1 MATPRRSPTPGHIR
15 RRGANTW
22 QILLESAPDPLTGQ
36 RRRVGRTVHGT
47 RQDAERVRA
56 ELVLDLGDG
65 RTQAGG
71 RSRLSD
77 VIDRW
82 LEHATPELAPKT
94 AYNYRHIHDRYVRGG
109 IGRRPIE
116 KIGPVD
122 LDDLYAR
129 LRADDLSTKT
139 IRNVHALLRRALAQ
153 AVRWG
158 WLRQNPAVLASPP
171 RTRGRRLSPPSAEEV
186 QRIITAA
193 FDADASLGTFVFLAA
208 TTGAR
213 RGELGGL
220 RWSDVDFEKRQLVI
234 ERSVYAV
241 DGTTATKGTK
251 TDRARRIAL
260 GPATLEVLRRH
271 RDLTLQTLEGAGPD
285 CGGLTWVF
293 PGMNGR
299 PLHPDTLTQRFR
311 RLVLQL
317 GVPCR
322 LHDLRHFVA
331 TQALA
336 AGVPVRTVS
345 GRLGHANASTTHNI
359 YAHFIEA
366 SDRDAAATLDLLV
379 AGEGDDHAEGGGPGA
394 RHLHAV

>member
-1 MATPRRSPTPGHIR
+1 MATRRRSSTPGHVR

-22 QILLESAPDPLTGQ
+22 QILLESVPDPLTS
-36 RRRVGRTVHGT
+36 RRRRITRTIHGS

-65 RTQAGG
+65 RAQAGG
-71 RSRLSD
+71 RSRLND
-77 VIDRW
+77 LIDRW

-94 AYNYRHIHDRYVRGG
+94 AYNYRRLHERYIRDGL
-109 IGRRPIE
+109 GRRPIE

-129 LRADDLSTKT
+129 LRADGLSTKT
-139 IRNVHALLRRALAQ
+139 VRNVHALLRRALTQ

-158 WLRQNPAVLASPP
+158 WIRHNPATLATPP
-171 RTRGRRLSPPSAEEV
+171 RSRSPRLSPPSAEDV
-186 QRIITAA
+186 QRILTAA
-193 FDADASLGTFVFLAA
+193 FESDPALGTFVFLAA

-213 RGELGGL
+213 RGELDGL
-220 RWSDVDFEKRQLVI
+220 RWSDVDFEKRQLFI
-234 ERSVYAV
+234 ERSVFAV
-241 DGTTATKGTK
+241 NGTTSTKSTK

-260 GPATLEVLRRH
+260 GAATLAVLRRH
-271 RDLTLQTLEGAGPD
+271 RDLTLQIL
-285 CGGLTWVF
+285 GGGFTDDDLTWLF
-293 PGMNGR
+293 PGTNGR

-311 RLVLQL
+311 RLVLEI
-317 GVPCR
+317 GIPCR

-379 AGEGDDHAEGGGPGA
+379 AGQCEDQREPGDQGGRG
-394 RHLHAV
+394 